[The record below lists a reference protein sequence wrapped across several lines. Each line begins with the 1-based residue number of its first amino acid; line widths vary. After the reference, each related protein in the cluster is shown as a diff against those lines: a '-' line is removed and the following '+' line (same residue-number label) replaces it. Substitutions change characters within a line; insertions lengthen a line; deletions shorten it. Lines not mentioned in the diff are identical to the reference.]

1 MSWKTILYIMLRLAV
16 IIVIALVYGSI
27 RWRSATKE
35 MHAKLEET
43 RLSIKTTRYDS
54 KELNGLPAPV
64 QRYFRAVLRDGQPMV
79 LAVNVEHVGTFNMN
93 ETDEQWKPFTS
104 TQRVITHQPGFDW
117 EARIQMAPLL
127 AVNVHNAYIAGEGI
141 LHASLFGLVSLV
153 CLRGTPEVAQGE

>member
-35 MHAKLEET
+35 MHAKLEEA

-64 QRYFRAVLRDGQPMV
+64 QRYFRAVLRV
-79 LAVNVEHVGTFNMN
+79 R
-93 ETDEQWKPFTS
+93 K
-104 TQRVITHQPGFDW
+104 
-117 EARIQMAPLL
+117 
-127 AVNVHNAYIAGEGI
+127 
-141 LHASLFGLVSLV
+141 
-153 CLRGTPEVAQGE
+153 